1 MPITLGGGAQSVSLT
16 FRVNEQ
22 PEDLEIVVD
31 PIEGELTERNNRVTT
46 RVEID
51 RTKVR
56 VLYVESDASVARS
69 QSLFS
74 RVFSAGR
81 SQSDAN
87 SGAVSV
93 QAALQADE
101 DVECTVLLSLGGSA
115 PRMVDANQSTSTV
128 GFPKTRAEL
137 FAYDCVVFSN
147 VGPNVLEEEQAE
159 WLAQWIEGR
168 GGGMIVTGGNA
179 LTADAWSDSPLEP
192 LLPVSLAGVQAT
204 VPQTVDVN
212 VSMPQHPVWRLRLEQ
227 RLNDELLALMPP
239 LMISG
244 SSYPTKSTA
253 EVLAKRKD
261 DGTGLMMAH
270 RAGRGR
276 VLVSAASLGGNALE
290 VMSNA
295 WGPQPERVA
304 AKFWRNM
311 VYWATEGSATGRR
324 RLVAESDKRFY
335 RPGEPLKVLATAYDE
350 GARRTQKYRVWAMF
364 EPASLDDMSLYSPIL
379 WPDGVVRE
387 SGEVGPRIAW
397 GEELPL
403 TKSAN
408 DDGYL
413 MNLMLSEAGG
423 VEEGGL
429 RVEMTAYEGAE
440 SSSAFDHGTQV
451 DSTSLP
457 IQILSD
463 PFEQQNP
470 LPNHELMKRL
480 AAVSGGQVLEHPDD
494 LADLLKNRRET
505 KGPPRRDISPA
516 WSHWWLWL
524 CLLGLLSS
532 EWIWRRITGLA

>member
-1 MPITLGGGAQSVSLT
+1 
-16 FRVNEQ
+16 
-22 PEDLEIVVD
+22 
-31 PIEGELTERNNRVTT
+31 
-46 RVEID
+46 
-51 RTKVR
+51 
-56 VLYVESDASVARS
+56 
-69 QSLFS
+69 
-74 RVFSAGR
+74 
-81 SQSDAN
+81 
-87 SGAVSV
+87 
-93 QAALQADE
+93 
-101 DVECTVLLSLGGSA
+101 
-115 PRMVDANQSTSTV
+115 
-128 GFPKTRAEL
+128 
-137 FAYDCVVFSN
+137 
-147 VGPNVLEEEQAE
+147 
-159 WLAQWIEGR
+159 
-168 GGGMIVTGGNA
+168 
-179 LTADAWSDSPLEP
+179 
-192 LLPVSLAGVQAT
+192 
-204 VPQTVDVN
+204 
-212 VSMPQHPVWRLRLEQ
+212 
-227 RLNDELLALMPP
+227 
-239 LMISG
+239 
-244 SSYPTKSTA
+244 
-253 EVLAKRKD
+253 
-261 DGTGLMMAH
+261 MMAH

-335 RPGEPLKVLATAYDE
+335 RPGEPLKVFATAYDE

-413 MNLMLSEAGG
+413 MNLMLSETGG
-423 VEEGGL
+423 VDEGGL

-505 KGPPRRDISPA
+505 KGPPKRDISPA

-524 CLLGLLSS
+524 CLLGSTL
-532 EWIWRRITGLA
+532 IRVGLASNYRARIVRIQEVKA